1 MNKAYILGPLIGV
14 LIFAFFYRGFTK
26 EFAVKAEQKIADTKA
41 AREAS
46 LKKEAADRRVAIDAA
61 LILQA
66 QRKKEK
72 AEREA
77 KDVADKEYRL
87 KITDDRDK
95 AFREQ
100 ERLSKQAERLAKEV
114 DTEKAAIAEIEKQK
128 GFAVSEE
135 AFLRQYVGQADAN
148 AQSLEGVL
156 KAIQDADNARVAAA
170 AAAAAAE
177 AAAKKK

>member
-1 MNKAYILGPLIGV
+1 MKKAYIFGPLIGV
-14 LIFAFFYRGFTK
+14 LIFAFFYWNFTK
-26 EFAVKAEQKIADTKA
+26 EFAVKEQQKVADAKA

-46 LKKEAADRRVAIDAA
+46 LKKEAADRKVAIDAA
-61 LILQA
+61 LVLQA
-66 QRKKEK
+66 QRKKDK
-72 AEREA
+72 SEREA

-87 KITDDRDK
+87 KITDDRDR

-128 GFAVSEE
+128 AFAVGEE
-135 AFLRQYVGQADAN
+135 GFLRQYVGQADAN
-148 AQSLEGVL
+148 AKSLEGVL

-177 AAAKKK
+177 AAKKK